1 MDHTRD
7 SITDHT
13 RDSIT
18 DHTRDSITDHTRDSI
33 MDHTDK
39 GRCRAVQR
47 PATKPQREILDPW
60 SA

>member
-7 SITDHT
+7 SITDRT
-13 RDSIT
+13 RDSIM
-18 DHTRDSITDHTRDSI
+18 DRTRDSI

-39 GRCRAVQR
+39 GRCRAAQR
-47 PATKPQREILDPW
+47 PTIKPQREILDPW

>member
-1 MDHTRD
+1 M
-7 SITDHT
+7 DHT